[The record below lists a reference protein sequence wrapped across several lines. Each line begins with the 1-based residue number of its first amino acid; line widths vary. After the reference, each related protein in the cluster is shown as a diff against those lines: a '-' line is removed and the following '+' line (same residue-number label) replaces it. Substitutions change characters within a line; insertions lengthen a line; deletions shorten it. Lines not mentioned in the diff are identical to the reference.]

1 MKMTD
6 DQLLAKEVDIA
17 TDEPIKLT
25 IDILPRT
32 KVQELLMKLK
42 LIPKQRIFLL
52 KGATMGTLARISK
65 VAAKIEQK
73 GRKDEY
79 SCQHLAEYA
88 DYACEILAIALHNK
102 QAPVP
107 ESLIKFLKRN
117 LVTND
122 IAQLASMVISTLY
135 LEPFMNTILAFGRVN
150 IIKTP
155 QSERSPE
162 APKEIIASGE
172 LLEMHAGIFAG
183 ATIV

>member
-1 MKMTD
+1 MSMTE
-6 DQLLAKEVDIA
+6 DQLLVKEVDIA
-17 TDEPIKLT
+17 IDEPVKLT

-32 KVQELLMKLK
+32 KIHELLMKHK
-42 LIPKQRIFLL
+42 IMPKQRIFWL
-52 KGATMGTLARISK
+52 KSASMGTLARIAK
-65 VAAKIEQK
+65 VASKINEK
-73 GRKDEY
+73 GERDEY
-79 SCQHLAEYA
+79 SFPHLAEYA
-88 DYACEILAIALHNK
+88 DYSCEILAIAIHNK

-107 ESLIKFLKRN
+107 DSLIKFLKSN
-117 LVTND
+117 LLTTD

-162 APKEIIASGE
+162 VPKEIIASGE

>member
-1 MKMTD
+1 MSMTE
-6 DQLLAKEVDIA
+6 DQLLSKEVDIA
-17 TDEPIKLT
+17 IDEPVKLT
-25 IDILPRT
+25 IDIIPQT
-32 KVQELLMKLK
+32 KVQELLMKYNLV
-42 LIPKQRIFLL
+42 PKHRIFWL
-52 KGATMGTLARISK
+52 KGATMGTLARIAK
-65 VAAKIEQK
+65 VAVKIEEK

-79 SCQHLAEYA
+79 SCQHLAEYS
-88 DYACEILAIALHNK
+88 DYACEILAIAIHNK

-107 ESLIKFLKRN
+107 DSLIKFLKRN

-122 IAQLASMVISTLY
+122 IAQLASMVISTLH

-150 IIKTP
+150 IIKP
-155 QSERSPE
+155 HRDERSPE